1 LVQNFGARQ
10 RPSIRYADFR
20 ERRFPDV
27 RLGPRRV
34 AKIDPKRLRPGG
46 DELKASRFDR
56 STFSSIDSRSRQP
69 RIDRVD
75 AEDHADRWR
84 NYTGFTHDTRQLD
97 FIFRNSGLIG
107 NHYRRNGRSAY
118 SVVSGHCVRLRYTVS
133 GDQEGMAF
141 IPTLNTQHPKIWP
154 LFKWVALIFL
164 APLMVLAVIP
174 ILITTIAQL
183 PVLGQVNFAFLGGTL
198 ASLPVVI
205 RRQRRKPKEQA
216 LGGIAACTHIA
227 LSFTVIGCLF
237 A

>member
-27 RLGPRRV
+27 RLGPRRA

-46 DELKASRFDR
+46 DELKALPLPNSPAATM
-56 STFSSIDSRSRQP
+56 S
-69 RIDRVD
+69 
-75 AEDHADRWR
+75 AEYEFAVE
-84 NYTGFTHDTRQLD
+84 
-97 FIFRNSGLIG
+97 GLTERG
-107 NHYRRNGRSAY
+107 AFPLGR
-118 SVVSGHCVRLRYTVS
+118 GHGLPCHTVS

-174 ILITTIAQL
+174 ILITTIAQF

-205 RRQRRKPKEQA
+205 RRQRRTPKEQA
-216 LGGIAACTHIA
+216 FRG
-227 LSFTVIGCLF
+227 
-237 A
+237 